1 VRPKRGTGRKPHKR
15 DRARAQKSSESYLG
29 RAQAILAQ
37 AILAQA
43 ILAQAILAQAILA
56 QAWLKELKT
65 AMAT

>member
-1 VRPKRGTGRKPHKR
+1 MFIDSVT
-15 DRARAQKSSESYLG
+15 
-29 RAQAILAQ
+29 
-37 AILAQA
+37 